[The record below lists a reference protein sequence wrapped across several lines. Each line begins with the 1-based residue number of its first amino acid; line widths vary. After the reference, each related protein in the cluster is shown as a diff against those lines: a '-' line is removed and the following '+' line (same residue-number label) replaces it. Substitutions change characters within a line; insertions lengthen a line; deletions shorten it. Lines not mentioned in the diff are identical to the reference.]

1 MNQIADVAPLAGV
14 APSWINYYDKG
25 VPETID
31 FPSIPIFQLLT
42 DASHAFPNKTAT
54 SFFGKTMSYLALEAN
69 VNQFANA
76 LLKLNVKKGDKVAIM
91 LPNIPQCVIA
101 YYGVLKVG
109 AVAVMTNPLYVE
121 QELFVQID
129 DCNAETIVTLDIFYP
144 KIEAVMG
151 KTALK
156 HIIATSVSDALPFFL
171 SFLYPIKAK
180 KEGTFVKL
188 PNKPY
193 LYSMKSL
200 MAAESKSAPEVSV
213 APSDLAL
220 LQYTGGTTGT
230 PKGVM
235 LTHQNL
241 IANALQCRAWMP
253 DLKKGEEVFLAVIPF
268 FHVFGM
274 SVCMNLAISLGATM
288 VLLPRFATRD
298 VLQAIEKTKTTIF
311 TGVQAMYVAINNFP
325 TVREYDLSCI
335 RVCLSGAGPLHIE
348 VQRKFEELTGGK
360 LVEGY
365 GLSEASP
372 VTHANLINGN
382 RHGLLRGR
390 KEGSI
395 GLPLPNT
402 DARIVD
408 IETGEKELAIG
419 EVGEL
424 VVSGP
429 QIMQGYWNKQKESQD
444 VLKNGWL
451 HTGDMARRDEEG
463 FFFIVDRKKDMIKSC
478 GENVYPREVEE
489 VLYRHPKVLDAVVV
503 GLPDRFSGEKI
514 KAYIVLKEGEAAT
527 VDEILDFCKKDL
539 SRFKVPK
546 DISFRSSLPKTII
559 GKVLRRV
566 LVEEELS
573 LRKES

>member
-1 MNQIADVAPLAGV
+1 MNQIAEATCPPRG
-14 APSWINYYDKG
+14 APSWINYYDTG
-25 VPETID
+25 VKETID
-31 FPSIPIFQLLT
+31 LPSIPVCKLLT
-42 DASHAFPNKTAT
+42 DACKAFPNKTAT
-54 SFFGKTMSYLALEAN
+54 SFFGKTISYLALEAAA
-69 VNQFANA
+69 NQFANA

-101 YYGVLKVG
+101 YYGVLKAG

-121 QELFVQID
+121 RELFVQMD
-129 DCNAETIVTLDIFYP
+129 DCHAETIVTLDIFYP
-144 KIEAVMG
+144 KIEAIIG

-188 PNKPY
+188 PKKSY
-193 LYSMKSL
+193 LYNMKSL
-200 MAAESKSAPEVSV
+200 MAAESESAPQVNV
-213 APSDLAL
+213 AAQDLAL

-241 IANALQCRAWMP
+241 IANTLQCRAWMP
-253 DLKKGEEVFLAVIPF
+253 DLKKGEEVFLGVIPF

-298 VLQAIEKTKTTIF
+298 VLQTIEKTKTTIF

-325 TVREYDLSCI
+325 TVREYDLSSI
-335 RVCLSGAGPLHIE
+335 RACLSGAGPLHIE

-382 RHGLLRGR
+382 RHGLCGR

-408 IETGEKELAIG
+408 IETGEKELPIG

-424 VVSGP
+424 IVSGP
-429 QIMQGYWNKQKESQD
+429 QVMQGYWNKPKESQD

-514 KAYIVLKEGEAAT
+514 KAFIVLKEGEAAT

-566 LVEEELS
+566 LIDEEME
-573 LRKES
+573 KGPKG

>member
-1 MNQIADVAPLAGV
+1 MPV
-14 APSWINYYDKG
+14 
-25 VPETID
+25 
-31 FPSIPIFQLLT
+31 FQLLT
-42 DASHAFPNKTAT
+42 ETCKAFPDKTAT
-54 SFFGKTMSYLALEAN
+54 QFFGKKISYKELESK

-91 LPNIPQCVIA
+91 LPNVPQCVIA
-101 YYGVLKVG
+101 YYGVLKAG

-121 QELFVQID
+121 RELLVQLN
-129 DCNAETIVTLDIFYP
+129 DCHAEVIVTLDIFYP
-144 KIEAVMG
+144 KIESVF
-151 KTALK
+151 KETALK
-156 HIIATSVSDALPFFL
+156 HIISTSVTNALPFFL
-171 SFLYPIKAK
+171 SLLYPIKAK
-180 KEGTFVKL
+180 KEGTFIKL
-188 PNKPY
+188 PQRPY

-200 MAAESKSAPEVSV
+200 MEAESASAPNTIVS
-213 APSDLAL
+213 PSDLAL

-241 IANALQCRAWMP
+241 ISNTLQCRAWVP

-274 SVCMNLAISLGATM
+274 SVCMNLAVSLGATM

-298 VLQAIEKTKTTIF
+298 VLKAIQKTKTTIF

-325 TVREYDLSCI
+325 TVKEYNLSSIHVCI
-335 RVCLSGAGPLHIE
+335 SGAGPLHVE
-348 VQRKFEELTGGK
+348 VQRKFEEITGGK

-372 VTHANLINGN
+372 VTHANLINGK
-382 RHGLLRGR
+382 R

-408 IETGEKELAIG
+408 LETGEKELPVGA
-419 EVGEL
+419 VGEL
-424 VVSGP
+424 IVSGP
-429 QIMQGYWNKQKESQD
+429 QVMQGYWNKSKESQD
-444 VLKNGWL
+444 VLKDGWL

-503 GLPDRFSGEKI
+503 GLPDTFSGEKI
-514 KAYIVLKEGEAAT
+514 KAYLVLKEGEKAT
-527 VDEILDFCKKDL
+527 VAEILDFCKKDL

-546 DISFRSSLPKTII
+546 EVEFRTALPKTII

-566 LVEEELS
+566 LIEEELG
-573 LRKES
+573 KDK

>member
-1 MNQIADVAPLAGV
+1 MNQV
-14 APSWINYYDKG
+14 WKNHYDTG
-25 VPETID
+25 VPETIH
-31 FPSIPIFQLLT
+31 FPAIPVFQLLT
-42 DASHAFPNKTAT
+42 DTRKAFPDKTAT
-54 SFFGKTMSYLALEAN
+54 QFFGKEITYKELEEK
-69 VNQFANA
+69 VNRFANA

-121 QELFVQID
+121 RELLVQLG
-129 DCNAETIVTLDIFYP
+129 DCGAETILTLDIFYP
-144 KIEAVMG
+144 KIEAVFE
-151 KTALK
+151 KTQLK
-156 HIIATSVSDALPFFL
+156 HIISTSVSDALPFFL
-171 SFLYPIKAK
+171 SLLYPIKAK

-188 PNKPY
+188 PQRPY
-193 LYSMKSL
+193 LYNMQSL
-200 MAAESKSAPEVSV
+200 MASESGSAPHVGVS
-213 APSDLAL
+213 PSDLAL

-241 IANALQCRAWMP
+241 VANTLQCRAWVP
-253 DLKKGEEVFLAVIPF
+253 SLKKGEEVFLAVIPF

-274 SVCMNLAISLGATM
+274 SACMNLAISLGAKI

-298 VLQAIEKTKTTIF
+298 VLEAMQKTKTTIF
-311 TGVQAMYVAINNFP
+311 IGVQAMYVAINNFP
-325 TVREYDLSCI
+325 TVKEYDLSSI
-335 RVCLSGAGPLHIE
+335 EACLSGAGPLHVE
-348 VQRKFEELTGGK
+348 VQRKFEALTGGK

-382 RHGLLRGR
+382 NGKR

-408 IETGEKELAIG
+408 IETGENELPVG

-424 VVSGP
+424 IVSGP
-429 QIMQGYWNKQKESQD
+429 QVMQGYWNKPEESQG

-514 KAYIVLKEGEAAT
+514 KAFIVLKAGETAT

-546 DISFRSSLPKTII
+546 EVSFRSSLPKTII
-559 GKVLRRV
+559 GKVLRRI
-566 LVEEELS
+566 LIEEEL
-573 LRKES
+573 KEK

>member
-1 MNQIADVAPLAGV
+1 MNKP
-14 APSWINYYDKG
+14 WIQHYDSG
-25 VPETID
+25 VPETVSLPD
-31 FPSIPIFQLLT
+31 MPLFQFLT
-42 DASHAFPNKTAT
+42 DACQTFPDHPAT
-54 SFFGKTMSYLALEAN
+54 QFFGKTTTYKELASK

-101 YYGVLKVG
+101 FYGVLKIG

-121 QELFVQID
+121 RELLVQMND
-129 DCNAETIVTLDIFYP
+129 ANAETIVTLDIFYP
-144 KIEAVMG
+144 KIEAVFE
-151 KTALK
+151 KTHLK
-156 HIIATSVSDALPFFL
+156 HIIATSVGEALPFVL
-171 SFLYPIKAK
+171 SLFYPIKAK
-180 KEGTFVKL
+180 KEGTFIKL
-188 PNKPY
+188 PQKTY
-193 LYSMKSL
+193 LYDMKLLMKS
-200 MAAESKSAPEVSV
+200 ESESAPNVNV
-213 APSDLAL
+213 ASSDLAL
-220 LQYTGGTTGT
+220 LQYTGGTTGV

-241 IANALQCRAWMP
+241 IANTLQCRAWVP
-253 DLKKGEEVFLAVIPF
+253 DLQKGKEVFLAVIPF

-274 SVCMNLAISLGATM
+274 SVCMNLAVSLGATM

-298 VLQAIEKTKTTIF
+298 VLKAIQKTKTTIF

-325 TVREYDLSCI
+325 TVKEYDLSSI
-335 RVCLSGAGPLHIE
+335 RACLSGAGPLHVE
-348 VQRKFEELTGGK
+348 VQKKFEALTGGK

-372 VTHANLINGN
+372 VTHANLI
-382 RHGLLRGR
+382 HGKR

-408 IETGEKELAIG
+408 LETGEKELPVG

-424 VVSGP
+424 IVSGP
-429 QIMQGYWNKQKESQD
+429 QVMQGYWQKPAESQS
-444 VLKNGWL
+444 VLRNGYL
-451 HTGDMARRDEEG
+451 HTGDMARQDEEG

-514 KAYIVLKEGEAAT
+514 KAYLVLKEGESAT
-527 VDEILDFCKKDL
+527 VEEILDFCKKDL

-546 DISFRSSLPKTII
+546 EVEFRSSIPKTII

-566 LVEEELS
+566 LIEEEMG
-573 LRKES
+573 K